1 MSSKLRQALDSAL
14 RIHNRQEESLGLKFT
29 VRLRQGFWIGNE
41 RLITP
46 RIKGI
51 SAAVDVL
58 CRLAPLCSSRSHGG
72 GKAHVYWKHGLSELQ
87 SQWAKCKAEFVKIN
101 QEIKGLSPHQSDK
114 LLLKIEG
121 LEAAHSKHRE
131 RIMQRWELYHMQLE
145 DTCKGNKRQPG
156 TRFRDA
162 FAVEE
167 LRLMR
172 VERLVYRWQLKK
184 VRQAAAEAAEKK
196 AAERRATAI
205 KRKQHKERWR
215 QVSRRDLT
223 MGEMLGSKFGSGLG
237 A

>member
-101 QEIKGLSPHQSDK
+101 QEIRGLSPHQSDR

-121 LEAAHSKHRE
+121 LEAAHSKTRE
-131 RIMQRWELYHMQLE
+131 RTIQRWELYHMRLE
-145 DTCKGNKRQPG
+145 DTCKLKRQPG
-156 TRFRDA
+156 TQFRKDA
-162 FAVEE
+162 CTVEE
-167 LRLMR
+167 LHLMR
-172 VERLVYRWQLKK
+172 VERLLHKWQLKK
-184 VRQAAAEAAEKK
+184 VQQAAAEAAQKK
-196 AAERRATAI
+196 AAERRETAT

-223 MGEMLGSKFGSGLG
+223 MGEILGSKFGSGLG